1 MFYIIFIVS
10 TIIGMSIYDG
20 KLSLS
25 KNTSMKNSPQLETET
40 EERNL
45 ARLYRI
51 RADLD
56 GFH

>member
-45 ARLYRI
+45 GRLYRI
-51 RADLD
+51 QADLD